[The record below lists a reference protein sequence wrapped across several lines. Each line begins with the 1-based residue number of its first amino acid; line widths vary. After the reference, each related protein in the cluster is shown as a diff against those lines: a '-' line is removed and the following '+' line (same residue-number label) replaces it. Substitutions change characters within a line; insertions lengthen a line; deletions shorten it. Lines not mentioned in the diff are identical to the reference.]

1 MKVEVDYNRT
11 KFLIHLVLVGR
22 GRVFF
27 FLVDSSYVQVGIL
40 HFASKW

>member
-1 MKVEVDYNRT
+1 MKVEVDFNRT

-27 FLVDSSYVQVGIL
+27 FSRLYYVQVGIL